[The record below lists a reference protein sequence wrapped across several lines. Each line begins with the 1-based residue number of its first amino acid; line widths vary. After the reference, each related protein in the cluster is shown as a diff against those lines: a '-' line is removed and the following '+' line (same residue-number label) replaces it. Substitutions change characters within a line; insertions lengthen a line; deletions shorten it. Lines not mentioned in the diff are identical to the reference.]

1 MRGTI
6 VRPRGRRRSW
16 GVVVELSRD
25 PATGQRRQHWKG
37 GFKTRQEAQAHLN
50 EILPQ
55 VQHGT
60 YAPPSK
66 ELVRDF
72 LTRWLRDY
80 AAAAVCPTTFASYE
94 MICRKHLS
102 PALGE
107 VPIALLT
114 PAAIQGYFSRKL
126 RGRQHDDGKW
136 LERPLASTT
145 VRHHAMLLHKA
156 LAAAVTEGALPGNP
170 VDRVKPPRVR
180 AVEMQT
186 LDVERAKL
194 FLAASRRGSS
204 LYPLYLTALFLGL
217 RMGELCGLRWRD
229 ISFALGTATIQQT
242 VYWLYGSAKDG
253 RPTQLLFK
261 EPKSK
266 QSRRSVSLPPLLLEE
281 LRRLC
286 DQQADNRRL
295 LGARYH
301 DYDLVFAQANGKPLH
316 PSDVRKDFH
325 RVVKAAG
332 LPRIRFHDLR
342 HSCAT
347 LRLAQGDNLKVV
359 QELLGHASAAF
370 TLQVYGHVLPGLQD
384 ESTRALEALLLERR

>member
-25 PATGQRRQHWKG
+25 PATGRRRQHWKG
-37 GFKTRQEAQAHLN
+37 GFKTRQDAQTHLN

-55 VQHGT
+55 VQQGT

-80 AAAAVCPTTFASYE
+80 AASAVRPTTFASYD

-107 VPIALLT
+107 VPLSQLT

-126 RGRQHDDGKW
+126 RGRKDDSGKW
-136 LERPLASTT
+136 LERPLTSTT

-156 LAAAVTEGALPGNP
+156 LATAVMEGALPANP
-170 VDRVKPPRVR
+170 VDRVKPPPVRV
-180 AVEMQT
+180 VEMQT
-186 LDVERAKL
+186 LDIERAKL
-194 FLAASRRGSS
+194 FLVAARRGSP
-204 LYPLYLTALFLGL
+204 LYPLYSAALFLGL
-217 RMGELCGLRWRD
+217 RMGELLGLRWRD
-229 ISFALGTATIQQT
+229 ISFALGTAAIQQT
-242 VYWLYGSAKDG
+242 VYWLYGSVKES

-281 LRRLC
+281 LRQLR
-286 DQQADNRRL
+286 DRQGENRQL

-325 RVVKAAG
+325 RTLTAAG

-347 LRLAQGDNLKVV
+347 LRLAQGGNLKVV

-384 ESTRALEALLLERR
+384 ESTRALEAMLLERR